1 MDNIISPWL
10 RPFPPKS
17 CDIVVVGAGI
27 IGVSTVHA
35 LAQLN
40 PGKRVVLVDQHTIA
54 WGASGR
60 NAGFLIPGNHTDLAT
75 TVDTYGYDTA
85 RTIWEFTMDTIDQVK
100 RLDPARTAF
109 RATGTLLAT
118 DDEDE
123 ARRLERSAEY
133 IDTLGTSCVYLS
145 AEQVNRRIGSSGF
158 IAGLSLTAG
167 GTVNPARLVRA
178 LLAGTGVQVLENWP
192 VVDIAPTPSGGA
204 RISGPGGSLEAD
216 QVVLCTNAYLPQLI
230 ADTAR
235 AVRPVRAQMLA
246 TEPLE
251 PFIEVPLYAHNG
263 YYYLRQRIDGRLM
276 LGGARHLHEE
286 EEVGYEDAVTPQL
299 QADLEAWLARHFPGI
314 GQPAIERRW
323 SGTMGFSPDGLP
335 VVGSLEGMPQVF
347 FACGFTGHGMGYGL
361 RFGLL
366 LARLLLGQKD
376 ETAALFSANRLIDEP
391 EER

>member
-1 MDNIISPWL
+1 MDNNIISPWL

-40 PGKRVVLVDQHTIA
+40 PGKRVVLVDQRTIA

-60 NAGFLIPGNHTDLAT
+60 NAGFLIPGNHTDFAKA
-75 TVDTYGYDTA
+75 VDTYGYDTA
-85 RTIWEFTMDTIDQVK
+85 KTIWEFTMETIDHVK

-109 RATGTLLAT
+109 RPTGTLLAAIE
-118 DDEDE
+118 EDE

-133 IDTLGTSCVYLS
+133 IDDLGTSCVYLS
-145 AEQVNRRIGSSGF
+145 GERVNRRLGSSGF
-158 IAGLSLTAG
+158 IAGLALTAG
-167 GTVNPARLVRA
+167 GTVNPARMARA

-192 VVDIAPTPSGGA
+192 VTDLSPTASGGVQV
-204 RISGPGGSLEAD
+204 SGPGGSMEAD
-216 QVVLCTNAYLPQLI
+216 QVILCTNAYTPQLI

-235 AVRPVRAQMLA
+235 VVRPVRAQMLA

-251 PFIEVPLYAHNG
+251 PFMEVPLYAHNG

-286 EEVGYEDAVTPQL
+286 VEVGYEDAVTPHL

-314 GQPAIERRW
+314 GKPAIERRW
-323 SGTMGFSPDGLP
+323 SGTMGFSLDGLP
-335 VVGSLEGMPQVF
+335 VVGSLEGMPQVM

-376 ETAALFSANRLIDEP
+376 ATATLFSANRLIGNLEA
-391 EER
+391 